1 MSERM
6 KGEEQE
12 ICRGETGEEKVD
24 ARADRFVG
32 GAVPGFPDGN
42 FLDQSLM
49 PKDLES
55 QGCGSLGRDM
65 VVDGWVKV
73 SLIDFPGS
81 ICSTLFF
88 SGCNLRCRYCHNPQM
103 ALGEGR
109 FEEVKWDVVEEFL
122 KDGKGI
128 LDGVCF
134 SGGEPTLR
142 SNLYSMALAIKT
154 LGFKVK
160 VDTNGTMPENLSP
173 LIRDGL
179 LDYAAVDVKG
189 PPGKYKEICGVD
201 VDGNAV
207 MGTVESLERFDIPFE
222 LRTTVHQDLLSQAD
236 MLEMAR
242 WMQGERTLYIQ
253 PCRTSITLDPRLQG
267 TSGPNKAWL
276 EDVAEVCAPYF
287 SNVVIRG

>member
-1 MSERM
+1 MSDRM
-6 KGEEQE
+6 EGEDRDVWRGEAGEE
-12 ICRGETGEEKVD
+12 RVD
-24 ARADRFVG
+24 SREDCFIKR
-32 GAVPGFPDGN
+32 AVPGFLDGN
-42 FLDQSLM
+42 SLDQNFVEKY
-49 PKDLES
+49 PET
-55 QGCGSLGRDM
+55 QGCGSLSKDLI
-65 VVDGWVKV
+65 VDGWVKV

-103 ALGEGR
+103 ALGQGP
-109 FEEVKWDVVEEFL
+109 FEEVKWDTVEEFL

-142 SNLYSMALAIKT
+142 PNLYSMAFGVKR

-160 VDTNGTMPENLSP
+160 VDTNGTMPENLFP

-189 PPGKYKEICGVD
+189 PPGKYREICGVD
-201 VDGNAV
+201 VDESAV
-207 MGTVESLERFDIPFE
+207 METVETLEGFGIPFE
-222 LRTTVHQDLLSQAD
+222 LRTTVHQDVVSWAD

-253 PCRTSITLDPRLQG
+253 PCRTTITLDPRLQG
-267 TSGPNKAWL
+267 TLGPNKVWL
-276 EDVAEVCAPYF
+276 EGVAEACAPYF
-287 SNVVIRG
+287 SKVIIRG

>member
-1 MSERM
+1 MSGYIEGDWATAQ
-6 KGEEQE
+6 GE
-12 ICRGETGEEKVD
+12 
-24 ARADRFVG
+24 
-32 GAVPGFPDGN
+32 N
-42 FLDQSLM
+42 
-49 PKDLES
+49 
-55 QGCGSLGRDM
+55 M

-88 SGCNLRCRYCHNPQM
+88 GGCNLRCRYCHNPKM
-103 ALGEGR
+103 ALGQGP
-109 FEEVKWDVVEEFL
+109 FEEVKWNTVEEFL

-142 SNLYSMALAIKT
+142 PDLYAMALRVKMS
-154 LGFKVK
+154 GFKVK
-160 VDTNGTMPENLSP
+160 VDTNGTMPENLFP

-189 PPGKYKEICGVD
+189 SPGKYREICGVD
-201 VDGNAV
+201 VSESAV
-207 MGTVESLERFDIPFE
+207 METVETLERFGIPLE
-222 LRTTVHQDLLSQAD
+222 LRTTVHQDLLSRED

-242 WMQGERTLYIQ
+242 WMQGERILYIQ

-267 TSGPNKAWL
+267 TLGPDKAWL
-276 EDVAEVCAPYF
+276 EGAAEACAPYF
-287 SNVVIRG
+287 SKVIIRG